1 MKFLEEDVQQSLKSY
16 DPNSEPECFIH
27 AYQKMID
34 KGVAEEIK
42 SVLVIDT
49 RKCEQRKISSLG
61 VIIWAKDLPYISLS
75 LTMKC
80 I

>member
-1 MKFLEEDVQQSLKSY
+1 MMKHVEEDVQQSLKSY

-42 SVLVIDT
+42 SVLVIDA
-49 RKCEQRKISSLG
+49 RKCE
-61 VIIWAKDLPYISLS
+61 
-75 LTMKC
+75 
-80 I
+80 